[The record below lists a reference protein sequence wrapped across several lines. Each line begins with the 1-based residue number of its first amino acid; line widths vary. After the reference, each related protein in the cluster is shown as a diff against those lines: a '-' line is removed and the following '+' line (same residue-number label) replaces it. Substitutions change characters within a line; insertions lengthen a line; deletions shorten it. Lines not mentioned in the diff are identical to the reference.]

1 MNTRLTVS
9 DVRSILYRI
18 VNPADANDPLFLIY
32 LNQACERLINSGK
45 WAGTL
50 VTVLFDSSDG
60 YITLPREYLAILG
73 AQVDDAPVVTYTQ
86 FHEYIETGGGQID
99 ETQGFDG
106 VLTDMGDGYCVQTDI
121 SADCT
126 LRIKINSASDVG
138 QVVRLFG
145 KDENGEMIYD
155 SDGIEGVELT
165 LASPSATTTQQFSV
179 ITGIQA
185 DALVGRWTLWEVIS
199 GAETQIGSYQP
210 GETRPMYRR
219 YKTGVTTTA
228 VRALCRRRFV
238 PLTEE
243 SNWVIPGNIG
253 ALRQAIDAIHKEE
266 VDADSDADAMW
277 ARAYRLLNEEL
288 KALGGGNRAQIAMD
302 YWGTGNGLPYG
313 N

>member
-60 YITLPREYLAILG
+60 YITLPREFLAILG
-73 AQVDDAPVVTYTQ
+73 AQVDDSPVLTYTQ
-86 FHEYIETGGGQID
+86 FHEYIVTGYGQID

-126 LRIKINSASDVG
+126 LRVKINSSQDVG
-138 QVVRLFG
+138 SIVRLFG
-145 KDENGEMIYD
+145 KDEDGETIYD
-155 SDGIEGVELT
+155 DDGIEGIELT

-219 YKTGVTTTA
+219 YKTGVSTNA
-228 VRALCRRRFV
+228 IRALCRRRFV

-243 SNWVIPGNIG
+243 SDWVIPGNLG

-277 ARAYRLLNEEL
+277 ARAYRLLNEEA
-288 KALGGGNRAQIAMD
+288 KAVSGGNQPQIVLD
-302 YWGTGNGLPYG
+302 PFGTGCGLPSG